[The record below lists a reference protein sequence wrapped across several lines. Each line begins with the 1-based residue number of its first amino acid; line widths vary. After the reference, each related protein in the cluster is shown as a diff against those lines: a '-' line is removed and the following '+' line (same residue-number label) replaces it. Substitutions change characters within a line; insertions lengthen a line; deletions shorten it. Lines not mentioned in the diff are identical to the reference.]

1 MQAVVLAAG
10 AGKRLM
16 PLTATIPKALVP
28 IANRPLL
35 DYAISSLKQES
46 IREII
51 IVSGHLGSK
60 ITSYLAASKKYNN
73 VKINCILAHKYNAGP
88 LYSLLASEKLINDDF
103 LLVPVDLILKHRI
116 ISKLI
121 QSHTHTDTVNISIS
135 ELNPEVCQRTCVAY
149 CKGLGSSDVTVLQF
163 LEPEM
168 IKEKNKNSVKTILG
182 TALGVVVCPREIFEY
197 VHISARNSS
206 SRVIDALNR
215 YITDRG
221 KARCIRVGKKDYWFD
236 VDTVQTLLE
245 ANSYVLKNAMVDEGA
260 GRFYAADAQSRY
272 ESKPR
277 SDYDSSGTT
286 VLGPTIIGK
295 GCVIGEKSRIGPY
308 VSIQDD
314 CVIGRRVTC
323 RNAIFLSGSRVRDNS
338 TIENAVVRGQ
348 EIIVPT
354 KPSRESHLLADES
367 EMAGI

>member
-10 AGKRLM
+10 TGRRLM
-16 PLTATIPKALVP
+16 PLTATIPKALLP

-35 DYAISSLKQES
+35 DYVISSLKQES

-51 IVSGHLGSK
+51 VVSGHLGSK
-60 ITSYLAASKKYNN
+60 IKNYLAASRKYNN
-73 VKINCILAHKYNAGP
+73 VKINCIRAHKYSAGP

-103 LLVPVDLILKHRI
+103 LLVPADLILRHRI

-121 QSHTHTDTVNISIS
+121 QSHTQTGTVSISIS
-135 ELNPEVCQRTCVAY
+135 ELTPEICQRTCVAY
-149 CKGLGSSDVTVLQF
+149 CKGPGSRDVTVLQF

-168 IKEKNKNSVKTILG
+168 IREKNKNSVKTILG

-197 VHISARNSS
+197 IRIAARNGS

-215 YITDRG
+215 YIADRR
-221 KARCIRVGKKDYWFD
+221 KARYIRAGKKDYWFD
-236 VDTVQTLLE
+236 VDTVQTVLE
-245 ANSYVLKNAMVDEGA
+245 ANNFVLKNAMVDEGA
-260 GRFYAADAQSRY
+260 GRFYAADARSRY
-272 ESKPR
+272 ESKPI
-277 SDYDSSGTT
+277 SDYDILGTT

-323 RNAIFLSGSRVRDNS
+323 RNAIFLSGSRIGDNS
-338 TIENAVVRGQ
+338 AIENAVVLGQ
-348 EIIVPT
+348 ETIIPV
-354 KPSRESHLLADES
+354 KLSHEISPSSR
-367 EMAGI
+367 